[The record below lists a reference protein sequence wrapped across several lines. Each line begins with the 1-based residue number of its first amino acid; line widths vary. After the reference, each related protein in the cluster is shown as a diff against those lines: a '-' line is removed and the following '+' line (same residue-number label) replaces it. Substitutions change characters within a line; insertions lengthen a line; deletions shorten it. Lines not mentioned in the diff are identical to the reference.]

1 MRYDLLRK
9 LTFNDK
15 TKENPDSIIQ
25 KESEFLCRFRLPWSL
40 TYSAR
45 VLQSEQRASPVKPRF
60 SHSLELSCSF
70 AIPKGT
76 TANSN
81 TIV

>member
-25 KESEFLCRFRLPWSL
+25 KESEFLCRFRLP
-40 TYSAR
+40 
-45 VLQSEQRASPVKPRF
+45 
-60 SHSLELSCSF
+60 
-70 AIPKGT
+70 
-76 TANSN
+76 
-81 TIV
+81 